1 VFICGQISRRAIGAP
16 PAARWIRGSEIFL
29 DRVAHGSDDS
39 SISVKAQNP
48 NRKLFLWPMT
58 AIVLGAFAAVN
69 PFYQPAIT
77 HWPWAKYQ
85 CPSSARIFLGTGN
98 NALSGSFAQRMGVDA
113 QRPGEI

>member
-1 VFICGQISRRAIGAP
+1 MP
-16 PAARWIRGSEIFL
+16 EIFL

-69 PFYQPAIT
+69 PFYQPDIPPFIGCAAWVADMALAIACFVY
-77 HWPWAKYQ
+77 PLLA
-85 CPSSARIFLGTGN
+85 
-98 NALSGSFAQRMGVDA
+98 
-113 QRPGEI
+113 RPGVLLCGLFLAVPCFLDARQSRLKMPTCGPGR